1 MRHQLQHRKLNR
13 PTKQRKV
20 LLTSLAQSLLRHERI
35 QTTLPKAKTLRSVVE
50 RLITLSKKKTLH
62 TRRRLAAALP
72 DQDVQK
78 KLYNELGQRFE
89 KRAGGYT
96 RIIKMGKRFGDN
108 ADVALI
114 ELVDKASA
122 EAAPAKGKAA
132 AQGAKKAKAATK
144 AAPKADVKEGVKAKA
159 AKEATSKAATAKAS
173 SKEAAKKAA
182 DPKASEKK
190 S

>member
-35 QTTLPKAKTLRSVVE
+35 QTTLPKAKTLRPVVE

-122 EAAPAKGKAA
+122 ATAPAKGKTA
-132 AQGAKKAKAATK
+132 AQGAKKAKAASK
-144 AAPKADVKEGVKAKA
+144 AAPKADVKEA
-159 AKEATSKAATAKAS
+159 SKVATAKAS
-173 SKEAAKKAA
+173 SKEADKKAA
-182 DPKASEKK
+182 DQKAAEKK